1 MHVSESRSESHCRV
15 GQTECSKF
23 ARPSLS
29 KLLTLSGS
37 ATVWF
42 DTVPVWGFEGGL
54 QANGH
59 KWRHPSHDCGR
70 DDVPVPPPEGRHPMW
85 EAEVES
91 RISRKAPAVGSK
103 HPCWCCHW
111 LRKVKQKQAEGA
123 VICCAVSNIY
133 ARDWVDMYGAGS
145 SELSDSLAKQYGLPP
160 ERFKN
165 GRPPG
170 WGEGEIEISNGNIFS
185 RVAPEHPHTKMPLG
199 AGCRWEREALDNLGC
214 TVMAF
219 FMP

>member
-103 HPCWCCHW
+103 HPCHLVCVPNSI
-111 LRKVKQKQAEGA
+111 R
-123 VICCAVSNIY
+123 
-133 ARDWVDMYGAGS
+133 
-145 SELSDSLAKQYGLPP
+145 
-160 ERFKN
+160 
-165 GRPPG
+165 
-170 WGEGEIEISNGNIFS
+170 IFMECFFDLMLMFFW
-185 RVAPEHPHTKMPLG
+185 APHPEHVAMPCNLVAYIWLYCFVWADCPLWNSLKHVG
-199 AGCRWEREALDNLGC
+199 ALD
-214 TVMAF
+214 
-219 FMP
+219 

>member
-1 MHVSESRSESHCRV
+1 MRDVLVATGASVPGGEAYDEV
-15 GQTECSKF
+15 MKELNK
-23 ARPSLS
+23 RPG
-29 KLLTLSGS
+29 GS

>member
-103 HPCWCCHW
+103 HPCHLVGVPNSIRIFMDFLFVLIPSAESFSTTKWSAALVWLDTHVNVVCQGWCCHW

-133 ARDWVDMYGAGS
+133 ARAAW
-145 SELSDSLAKQYGLPP
+145 LL
-160 ERFKN
+160 
-165 GRPPG
+165 
-170 WGEGEIEISNGNIFS
+170 IFS
-185 RVAPEHPHTKMPLG
+185 
-199 AGCRWEREALDNLGC
+199 
-214 TVMAF
+214 
-219 FMP
+219 